1 MPRRRKEAAV
11 KRCAVIL
18 AGGPGSRLWPMSR
31 RARPKQLL
39 PFGPDGKSL
48 LQCSVE
54 RLAGVFA
61 PDEIFIIAGQNQLS
75 AIHKQIKALPGKNLI
90 GEPMARDT
98 ANAVGLATAVMQNR
112 FGEDATVCV
121 FGSDQLL
128 EPVDVFRQ
136 AVTRAM
142 AAVELDGRA
151 LVTFGITPTWANPAL
166 GYLQRGQEVAEA
178 KSLGGVYHVERFR
191 EKPDSETAKQYVSAG
206 NFAWNSGMFV
216 FRAATMMALLKQ
228 ALPENAAKLTE
239 LAATFGSEVWP
250 AKAAETYPHLVKI
263 SIDYAVMEQAPK
275 VWMVELACTW
285 ADVGTWLELKQVTGE
300 DDLGNAILAHPDH
313 VASIDSSNNIL
324 VVDHGA
330 EAGSEHLIATI
341 GVRDLIVI
349 HTHDATLICHKS
361 QAGRIKELVE
371 HVGQRFDGKHT

>member
-1 MPRRRKEAAV
+1 M

-39 PFGPDGKSL
+39 PFGPGGQSL

-54 RLAGVFA
+54 RLNGVFT
-61 PDEIFIIAGQNQLS
+61 PEEIFIIAGQNQLS
-75 AIHKQIKALPGKNLI
+75 AIHKQIKTLPSKNLI

-98 ANAVGLATAVMQNR
+98 ANAVGLATAVMQKT
-112 FGEDATVCV
+112 FGDDATVCI

-128 EPVDVFRQ
+128 EPVEVFQQ
-136 AVTRAM
+136 AVKRAM
-142 AAVELDGRA
+142 AAVELDGEA

-166 GYLQRGQEVAEA
+166 GYLQRGQEVPAA
-178 KSLGGVYHVERFR
+178 KAIGGIYHVDRFR
-191 EKPDSETAKQYVSAG
+191 EKPDPETAKQYVAAG

-216 FRAATMMALLKQ
+216 FRASTMMGLLRQ
-228 ALPENAAKLTE
+228 ALPENVARLVD
-239 LAATFGSEVWP
+239 LAATFGTEAWT
-250 AKAAETYPHLVKI
+250 AKAAELYPHLMKI

-300 DDLGNAILAHPDH
+300 DDLGNAVLAHPDH
-313 VASIDSSNNIL
+313 VASIDSANNIL

-330 EAGSEHLIATI
+330 DGTAEHLIATI

-361 QAGRIKELVE
+361 QAGKIKELVE
-371 HVGQRFDGKHT
+371 HVGQRFNGKHT